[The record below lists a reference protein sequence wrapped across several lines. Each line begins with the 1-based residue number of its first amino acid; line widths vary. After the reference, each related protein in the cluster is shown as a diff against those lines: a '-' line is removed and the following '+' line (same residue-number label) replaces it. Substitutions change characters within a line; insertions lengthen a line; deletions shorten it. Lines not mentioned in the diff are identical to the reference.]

1 MDTTFN
7 FRIDKLDALTC
18 PKGRRHH
25 RAMDS
30 KVQGLGIRVRPSG
43 AKTFVFYRRLP
54 DNNESARKIIEFT
67 IGKYG
72 DVSIEQARLKAT
84 ELNHLIGRG
93 KDPSLAEPAPPTYG
107 EIFKRYIDEY
117 ASLHTVTWKEIEKNH
132 TRHFTQF
139 DKRPISKITREQ
151 VQSWV
156 NSLAKTSGKY
166 SANRNYTTLRAVFSW
181 AIGQGIYNGESPC
194 IGISTFKPQARERF
208 LQPGDEFK
216 RFANALNAEP
226 YPLISDFF
234 WMCLFTGA
242 RVSNVM
248 AMRWDEVNFDL
259 QQWRI
264 PRTKSGDSQTI
275 PLTLNAL
282 EILRTRKDADDFHP
296 VWVFPSDRK
305 GWKTGDKGHIISPRK
320 AFQRIVER
328 AKIEDLRIHDLRRT
342 AGSYMAIQNVSP
354 TIIGK
359 ALGHRSMQSTAIYAR
374 LTQDPVR
381 QALENAQAALAD
393 PKKLI
398 QKAQVKKLKSKAK

>member
-1 MDTTFN
+1 MINDQF
-7 FRIDKLDALTC
+7 
-18 PKGRRHH
+18 
-25 RAMDS
+25 
-30 KVQGLGIRVRPSG
+30 
-43 AKTFVFYRRLP
+43 RRLLA
-54 DNNESARKIIEFT
+54 NKFKAGSI
-67 IGKYG
+67 
-72 DVSIEQARLKAT
+72 VSQ
-84 ELNHLIGRG
+84 
-93 KDPSLAEPAPPTYG
+93 
-107 EIFKRYIDEY
+107 KRA
-117 ASLHTVTWKEIEKNH
+117 ASIQ
-132 TRHFTQF
+132 R
-139 DKRPISKITREQ
+139 I
-151 VQSWV
+151 
-156 NSLAKTSGKY
+156 
-166 SANRNYTTLRAVFSW
+166 ANTTLRAVFSW
-181 AIGQGIYNGESPC
+181 AIGQGIYTGDSPC

-226 YPLISDFF
+226 YPLIRDFF

-248 AMRWDEVNFDL
+248 AMKWDEINFDL

-275 PLTLNAL
+275 PLTLHAL
-282 EILRTRKDADDFHP
+282 EILRTRKDADDSHS
-296 VWVFPSDRK
+296 VWVFPSDRR
-305 GWKTGDKGHIISPRK
+305 GWKTGDRGHIVSPRK

-328 AKIEDLRIHDLRRT
+328 AEIEDLRIHDLRRT

-393 PKKLI
+393 PSKLV
-398 QKAQVKKLKSKAK
+398 QKKAQIKKLKRNRK